1 MRILGW
7 VVVAVALAA
16 MTSAPGTRAAD
27 KVDVT
32 GEWEITI
39 QSPQGTFTPSALFQQ
54 DGEKLTGTY
63 KGRFGESKLEGT
75 VKEKAIQWKTTIS
88 IEGQAVNLAYKGTVE
103 SADEMKGSV
112 ELGDFGTSEWKAK
125 RKKK

>member
-1 MRILGW
+1 MRILGC
-7 VVVAVALAA
+7 VVAVMALAA
-16 MTSAPGTRAAD
+16 IAAVAPAAD

-32 GEWEITI
+32 GEWDITI
-39 QSPQGTFTPSALFQQ
+39 ESPQGTFTPSAVFQQ

-75 VKEKAIQWKTTIS
+75 VKEKAIQWKVTIS
-88 IEGQAVNLAYKGTVE
+88 IEGQAVNLLYKGTVE
-103 SADEMKGSV
+103 SDDTMKGSV
-112 ELGDFGTSEWKAK
+112 ELGEFGSAEWKAK

>member
-1 MRILGW
+1 MRFLGC
-7 VVVAVALAA
+7 VVVALALAA
-16 MTSAPGTRAAD
+16 MTSAPVARTAD
-27 KVDVT
+27 KVDVS

-39 QSPQGTFTPSALFQQ
+39 QSPQGTFTPSAVFQQ

-88 IEGQAVNLAYKGTVE
+88 IQGESANLVYKGTVE